1 MPVAL
6 PNPQL
11 KHHGPARSHM
21 IFRVLAAALLIG
33 CPMAAQSPGTQGPP
47 PTPHLQVTD
56 PSSGFG
62 NITMDARQV
71 KLLNIQR
78 QKAIVDDAGKILLLA
93 RELNADASSDTP
105 VMSDAQRLHKAEE
118 IEKLA
123 KSIREK
129 MTNGVG
135 LPQPPTPTP
144 PGIRPAEG
152 VSPFEGMPG
161 ILGDWYNLS

>member
-6 PNPQL
+6 PNPHRN
-11 KHHGPARSHM
+11 HHGPARSNL
-21 IFRVLAAALLIG
+21 ILRVVAAALFIG
-33 CPMAAQSPGTQGPP
+33 WPIAAQSPGTQGPP

-135 LPQPPTPTP
+135 LP
-144 PGIRPAEG
+144 PATNPYAPWN
-152 VSPFEGMPG
+152 SPR
-161 ILGDWYNLS
+161 